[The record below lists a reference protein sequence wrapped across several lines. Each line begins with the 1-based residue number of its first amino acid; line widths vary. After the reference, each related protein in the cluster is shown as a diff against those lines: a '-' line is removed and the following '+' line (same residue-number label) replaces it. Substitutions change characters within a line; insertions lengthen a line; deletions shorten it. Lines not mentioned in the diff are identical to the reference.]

1 MSRYARNRFGRTF
14 DRRTAL
20 KTGAGLAGAAAL
32 GGRGWSAMAQDA
44 SPAAS
49 AGFDLSGM
57 EISGDVEIEYWQ
69 YEYESK
75 TTLVNE
81 TLIPAFMEQNP
92 GITVKPV
99 SFPYDDF
106 QQKVAAAVQ
115 AGEGPDVLNVYYG
128 WIPAYV
134 QQQFLQPLSQEAFP
148 HDVIESEYFPMV
160 TAAKI
165 KDEYYALPTAV
176 RTLAMFVNND
186 VLSAAGVEPPTN
198 WEETVEVAKATAK
211 KNGDEFETVGIT
223 WDIGGQGHHWW
234 RECLVRQNGQ
244 VPYSE
249 DNRQVQWNSD
259 KGVEAFEW
267 MTAFLME
274 YDVTQNGF
282 MTDGPTAFQN
292 GAAALHVD
300 GSYRVG
306 TYKANAPDLNY
317 SVVPL
322 PEHVDKGSFA
332 SFWANT
338 ITRNAAE
345 GDKNIAAH
353 KFIAFLSSP
362 DVMRQWT
369 PAVGEL
375 PARSALADEEQ
386 FTSDEKLAPFIE
398 SLPYSYATFLV
409 NEAELRQNVMD
420 AFDQVT
426 LNGVDAQTA
435 VDEAAAATQERLDKY
450 WSAIDEG

>member
-1 MSRYARNRFGRTF
+1 MGMSRFGRF
-14 DRRTAL
+14 NPSIDRRTAL
-20 KTGAGLAGAAAL
+20 KYGAGVAGAAAL
-32 GGRGWSAMAQDA
+32 SGRGWPAMAQDA
-44 SPAAS
+44 TPAAGG
-49 AGFDLSGM
+49 GFDLSGM
-57 EISGDVEIEYWQ
+57 EISGDVTIEYWQ

-81 TLIPAFMEQNP
+81 LIPQFEEQNP
-92 GITVKPV
+92 GITVEHV
-99 SFPYDDF
+99 NFPYDDF
-106 QQKVAAAVQ
+106 RQQVAAAVQ

-134 QQQFLQPLSQEAFP
+134 QQQFLQPLSQDAFP

-160 TAAKI
+160 TAASVGA
-165 KDEYYALPTAV
+165 EYYALPTAV
-176 RTLAMFVNND
+176 RTLALFVNND
-186 VLSAAGVEPPTN
+186 ILGAAGVEPPTN
-198 WEETVEVAKATAK
+198 WDETVEVAQATVQK
-211 KNGDEFETVGIT
+211 SGDDFEVVGMT

-234 RECLVRQNGQ
+234 RECLTRQNGL

-249 DNRQVQWNSD
+249 DNREVHWGEPQ
-259 KGVEAFEW
+259 GVEAFEW
-267 MTAFLME
+267 LAAFLLE
-274 YDVTQNGF
+274 HEVTQSGF

-306 TYKANAPDLNY
+306 TYTANAPDLNY
-317 SVVPL
+317 SIVPL
-322 PEHVDKGSFA
+322 PGKEEQASFA

-353 KFIAFLSSP
+353 KFINFLSSP
-362 DVMRQWT
+362 EVMRQWT
-369 PAVGEL
+369 PATGEL
-375 PARSALADEEQ
+375 PARAALATEEQ

-398 SLPYSYATFLV
+398 SLPFSYATFLV
-409 NEAELRQNVMD
+409 NEAELRQDVID

-426 LNGVDAQTA
+426 LQGVDAETA
-435 VDEAAAATQERLDKY
+435 VQEAAASTQQRLDEY
-450 WSAIDEG
+450 WAEIDEG

>member
-1 MSRYARNRFGRTF
+1 MARAGRNSF

-20 KTGAGLAGAAAL
+20 KYGAGVAGAAAL
-32 GGRGWSAMAQDA
+32 AGRGWSALAQDA

-49 AGFDLSGM
+49 GGFDLSGM

-75 TTLVNE
+75 TTLVND

-92 GITVKPV
+92 GITVTPK

-106 QQKVAAAVQ
+106 QTQVAAAVQ

-148 HDVIESEYFPMV
+148 HDVIEADYFPMV
-160 TAAKI
+160 TAAKVGE
-165 KDEYYALPTAV
+165 EYYALPTAV
-176 RTLAMFVNND
+176 RTLALFVNND
-186 VLSAAGVEPPTN
+186 ILEAAGVEAPTN
-198 WEETVEVAKATAK
+198 WEETVEVAKATVK
-211 KNGDEFETVGIT
+211 KNGDDFETVGIT

-244 VPYSE
+244 VPYSD
-249 DNRQVQWNSD
+249 DNRTVQWQSD
-259 KGVEAFEW
+259 KGVEAFNW
-267 MTAFLME
+267 LAAFLLE
-274 YDVTQNGF
+274 YGVTQNAF

-306 TYKANAPDLNY
+306 TYTTNAPDLNY
-317 SVVPL
+317 SIVPL
-322 PEHVDKGSFA
+322 PEHVEKGSFA

-353 KFIAFLSSP
+353 KFISFLSSP

-375 PARSALADEEQ
+375 PARAALASEEQ

-426 LNGVDAQTA
+426 LNGVDAA
-435 VDEAAAATQERLDKY
+435 VAVEEAANATQERLDKY
-450 WSAIDEG
+450 WAAIDAS